1 MIKSSIRE
9 LAVGAVNRKNVGTT
23 IAATSCLAHRVEL
36 STAVLV
42 GNPVPVDEQL
52 DPSLLEFIR
61 QATGDAS
68 LNSNVALYRNNA
80 RLAAQIAVALEAT
93 TGST

>member
-68 LNSNVALYRNNA
+68 LNANVALYRNNA
-80 RLAAQIAVALEAT
+80 RVAAEIAVALEAT
-93 TGST
+93 GSE

>member
-1 MIKSSIRE
+1 VVEQE
-9 LAVGAVNRKNVGTT
+9 LAGHGVDVRLQRRGDTGMIVVLIDRGGECTIFPSRGASG
-23 IAATSCLAHRVEL
+23 
-36 STAVLV
+36 
-42 GNPVPVDEQL
+42 
-52 DPSLLEFIR
+52 LLEFIR